1 MLVLTPIAVE
11 VVSTIT
17 AASSLPNAAGLRI
30 AAKEVSPEGANLAAG
45 LVNCPLDGDQIL
57 AQRGARVY
65 LDRMAAIYLDDKV
78 LTAEVGADGSPRFM
92 LFEPE
97 PGDRFHRR

>member
-17 AASSLPNAAGLRI
+17 ASSSVPDAAGLRI
-30 AAKEVSPEGANLAAG
+30 AAEAVSLEGANLAAE
-45 LVNCPLDGDQIL
+45 LVNFPLEGDQIL

-78 LTAEVGADGSPRFM
+78 LTAELGTDGQPRFM

-97 PGDRFHRR
+97 PGDRFHPR